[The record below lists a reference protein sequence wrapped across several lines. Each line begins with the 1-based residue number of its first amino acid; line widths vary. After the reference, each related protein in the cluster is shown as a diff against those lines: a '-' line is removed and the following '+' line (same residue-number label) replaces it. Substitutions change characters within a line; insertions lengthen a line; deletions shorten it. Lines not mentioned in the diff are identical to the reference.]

1 MIQKIRKNQDN
12 KYVTVRLCLMAAT
25 LFVILSA
32 FAAGAFAGD
41 DFEKLKGRWQR
52 PDGGY
57 VIEIR
62 NVKSDGDMEAA
73 YFNPNPIH
81 VAVSRASQTDGILR
95 ILIELRDVNYPG
107 SLYNLL
113 YDPKEDILRG
123 TYYQAVAKESYEVYF
138 VRMKP

>member
-1 MIQKIRKNQDN
+1 MNSNGK
-12 KYVTVRLCLMAAT
+12 T
-25 LFVILSA
+25 LIAPRILTFGAGLLILWA

-57 VIEIR
+57 VLEIR
-62 NVKSDGDMEAA
+62 SVKSNGDMDAA

-81 VAVSRASQTDGILR
+81 VAVSRASQADGVMR

-123 TYYQAVAKESYEVYF
+123 TYYQAVHKETYEVHF
-138 VRMKP
+138 VRLKP